1 MLKPG
6 LLEASHIGESI
17 LHLQTATTPV
27 PLYALVGMLQCSIA
41 DFYGEG
47 LWEAGRDA
55 KERIVRGCRV
65 VEKHD
70 GGDRG

>member
-1 MLKPG
+1 
-6 LLEASHIGESI
+6 
-17 LHLQTATTPV
+17 
-27 PLYALVGMLQCSIA
+27 MLQCGIA